1 MSLILSVVFVL
12 SVLFF
17 IFSFLSVLH
26 VYLYSYNFTC
36 KIRKSP
42 VEIRTCRPLMV
53 LVAIQSAYIGQ
64 CTVFVHLHLVYVSDS
79 ATCSFPFRFSISCFP
94 IFPSCLRETVF
105 AQGLY
110 LALVFRNLFKF
121 DDDATTRH
129 DIFVW
134 GKSQQDTSSFGPCTT
149 VFGTRIPRQG
159 EIMPADILKSS
170 CMKMLSRFF
179 WSKSIPSMT
188 SFP

>member
-1 MSLILSVVFVL
+1 M
-12 SVLFF
+12 
-17 IFSFLSVLH
+17 
-26 VYLYSYNFTC
+26 
-36 KIRKSP
+36 P
-42 VEIRTCRPLMV
+42 PLMV

-159 EIMPADILKSS
+159 EIMPADNS
-170 CMKMLSRFF
+170 
-179 WSKSIPSMT
+179 
-188 SFP
+188 